1 MDYRKA
7 AIINQNKNMRIK
19 HMAFAVE
26 DIDAALKSY
35 QSFLGVSKKVKVVD
49 MPKSRTRV
57 ALFEIGNIEYQLCQ
71 SHDTDGRFA
80 KWIKDR
86 GQGGLHHICYIV
98 ENLDLALKKVNIALN
113 LIDEE
118 TQGVANIIDTKA
130 EVLWRLG
137 KKDEAIQTINKAIIL
152 DPTNGY
158 YQEQKTKFETN

>member
-1 MDYRKA
+1 MVNNSQN
-7 AIINQNKNMRIK
+7 IIGIK

-71 SHDTDGRFA
+71 SQDTDGRFA

-98 ENLDLALKKVNIALN
+98 ENLDLALKELSQNGAKLRECQACKVKGNHPHPEGFIAF
-113 LIDEE
+113 IDNEAEGIEIEFMQIYTPEE
-118 TQGVANIIDTKA
+118 LEKYSSYKGI
-130 EVLWRLG
+130 
-137 KKDEAIQTINKAIIL
+137 
-152 DPTNGY
+152 
-158 YQEQKTKFETN
+158 